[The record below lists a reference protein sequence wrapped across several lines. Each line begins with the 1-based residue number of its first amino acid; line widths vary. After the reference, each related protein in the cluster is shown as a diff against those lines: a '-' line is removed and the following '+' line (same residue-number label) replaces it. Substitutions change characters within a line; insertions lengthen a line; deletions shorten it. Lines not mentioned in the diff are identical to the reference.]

1 MAAKSGI
8 LGGVKYGSDVGG
20 IEEWGIDTWSAPS
33 TAIVTSGSQG
43 GTIRLPGNKDWRG
56 HYNAV
61 GHTPVILPGLTGTF
75 LGAFETGSSKKGV
88 TGAIIGLEATI
99 RWNIET
105 PDVIKHSVSFAGNSA
120 LDYTTAVTVAGG
132 TDTVVSC
139 IGGTSVDKFSI
150 APATT
155 GSYAEMTPDV
165 RTISLTLRAA
175 DIAYASSGTAGL
187 VKRFAG
193 PIDAEVSASV
203 YCDDLALLPNPGAVV
218 FVKIFTHSSGS
229 PAFWEIRAMTVES
242 IGDIVTSR
250 SGAIIGATVNFSFS
264 GYYTAAGGAW
274 TAGYIKTP
282 AVATYWPV

>member
-1 MAAKSGI
+1 MAALSGI

-20 IEEWGIDTWSAPS
+20 IEEWGIDERSARS

-61 GHTPVILPGLTGTF
+61 GHTPIILPGYTGTF
-75 LGAFETGSSKKGV
+75 LGAFETGTSKKGV
-88 TGAIIGLEATI
+88 TGTIIGLEATI
-99 RWNIET
+99 RWDIET

-139 IGGTSVDKFSI
+139 IGGASVDKFSI

-155 GSYAEMTPDV
+155 GVYAEMTTDV
-165 RTISLTLRAA
+165 RSISLTLRAA
-175 DIAYASSGTAGL
+175 DIPYASSGTFGL

-203 YCDDLALLPNPGAVV
+203 YCDDLALLPDEGDVV
-218 FVKIFTHSSGS
+218 FVKIFTDNAGS
-229 PAFWEIRAMTVES
+229 TFWEIKAMVVES

-264 GYYTAAGGAW
+264 GYYTAAGSVW